1 MKSFK
6 ILPLLTVLILFTSCV
21 EKITRVVHQDTIPP
35 EYTVAQETLKS
46 RISAVIPA
54 ENISIGSSKT
64 EKTGDAEYHAL
75 TVEIQ
80 PETLPGN
87 VVSFFKMTGEI
98 KNAVESGIGNM
109 EDYQKLEIVVRKT
122 TNENG
127 VEKTQSY
134 KKEIDL

>member
-1 MKSFK
+1 
-6 ILPLLTVLILFTSCV
+6 
-21 EKITRVVHQDTIPP
+21 
-35 EYTVAQETLKS
+35 VAQETLKS
-46 RISAVIPA
+46 RISAVIPV